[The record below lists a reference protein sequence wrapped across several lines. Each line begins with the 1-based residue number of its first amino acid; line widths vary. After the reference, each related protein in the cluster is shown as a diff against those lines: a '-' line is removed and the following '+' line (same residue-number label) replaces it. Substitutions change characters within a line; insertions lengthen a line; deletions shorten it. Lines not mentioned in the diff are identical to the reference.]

1 VNDAFA
7 SMHGYSREEMIGM
20 KVVNLHNEEQMDEY
34 KKGMNQIK
42 TQELVWMRQRS
53 RGSLSHSLPPKRWAG
68 GQG

>member
-1 VNDAFA
+1 
-7 SMHGYSREEMIGM
+7 MIGM